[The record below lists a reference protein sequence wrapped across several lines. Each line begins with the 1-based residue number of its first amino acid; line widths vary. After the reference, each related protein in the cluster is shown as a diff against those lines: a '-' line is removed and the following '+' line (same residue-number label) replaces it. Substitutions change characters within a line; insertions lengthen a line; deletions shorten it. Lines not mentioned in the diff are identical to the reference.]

1 MDRSVDRD
9 RHRLTPANRLPW
21 WFVGAV
27 AIPPVVFLALFYLW
41 PFTTLMARG
50 LQPDA
55 IADTLGRRGTWEV
68 VWFTL
73 WQALVSTA
81 LTLLAGLGPAWAL
94 SRFEFPG
101 RRVLLGVL
109 TAVFV
114 LPTVVVGAAM
124 IAVLPDSLDRGIW
137 AILGAHVVFNLA
149 VVVRT
154 VGAVWERL
162 PVDLENAAAT
172 LGAGPWRA
180 FRAVTLPLLRPAVA
194 AACAIVF
201 LFTFTSYGVIRVL
214 GTTGRSTIEVEVWR
228 RATQLGDLGGA
239 SVLAMLQLLALAAM
253 VAVSTRL
260 QRRYSAVLALTARP
274 QRRTPHGRERWWVA
288 VAAGGAAVVVV
299 TPLVAL
305 IERSLRVDDGYS
317 LRAWRSLG
325 NTEIRPGLS
334 LGIDP
339 IGALWRSVT
348 TAAWATLFAVA
359 LGALAIVAIS
369 VLGRRGRLLDTGLML
384 PLGTSAVTIGFG
396 MLITFDTP
404 PVDWRASWWLVP
416 IGQALVA
423 LPFVVRTGIGV
434 VRSVDPDLGAAAATL
449 GAAPIRAW
457 ATSTL
462 PVLRRPLAT
471 AAGLAAAISLG
482 EFGATSFL
490 SRTGSDT
497 LPIAIERL
505 LGRTGRLFQAQAFA
519 LSAILAVATIA
530 IVVVVDLAGGDVG
543 TRGRGAGDRG
553 RARDVQ
559 GRDVDG
565 RGDGGDGRRSV
576 GGVRARRP

>member
-1 MDRSVDRD
+1 M
-9 RHRLTPANRLPW
+9 
-21 WFVGAV
+21 AV
-27 AIPPVVFLALFYLW
+27 PPTVFLGVFYVW
-41 PFTTLMARG
+41 PFATLMSRG
-50 LQPDA
+50 LRPDA
-55 IADTLGRRGTWEV
+55 IANTLSRGRTWDV

-73 WQALVSTA
+73 WQAVASTA
-81 LTLLAGLGPAWAL
+81 LTLVAGLGPAWAV
-94 SRFEFPG
+94 SRFDFAG
-101 RRVLLGVL
+101 RRVLLGIL

-124 IAVLPDSLDRGIW
+124 IAVLPDSLDHGIW

-162 PVDLENAAAT
+162 PSALDDAAAT
-172 LGAGPWRA
+172 LGAGPWRV
-180 FRAVTLPLLRPAVA
+180 FRHVTLPLLRPAIA

-214 GTTGRSTIEVEVWR
+214 GTIGRSTIEVEVWR

-239 SVLAMLQLLALAAM
+239 SVLTMLQLVALAAM

-260 QRRYSAVLALTARP
+260 QRRYAAVLALSARP
-274 QRRTPHGRERWWVA
+274 QRHPPRGSQRWWVA
-288 VAAGGAAVVVV
+288 VAAGGATVVVV
-299 TPLVAL
+299 MPLLAL
-305 IERSLRVDDGYS
+305 GERSLRVDDGYS

-339 IGALWRSVT
+339 IGALWRSAT
-348 TAAWATLFAVA
+348 TAAWATVFAVA

-369 VLGRRGRLLDTGLML
+369 VLGRHGRLLDTGLML

-416 IGQALVA
+416 VGQALVA
-423 LPFVVRTGIGV
+423 LPFVVRAGIGV
-434 VRSVDPDLGAAAATL
+434 VRSIDPDLGAAAATL
-449 GAAPIRAW
+449 GAPPVRAW
-457 ATSTL
+457 ATTTL
-462 PVLRRPLAT
+462 PMLRRPLAT

-519 LSAILAVATIA
+519 LSSILAAATIA
-530 IVVVVDLAGGDVG
+530 IVVLVDLAGGDVRSG
-543 TRGRGAGDRG
+543 SDRG
-553 RARDVQ
+553 D
-559 GRDVDG
+559 D
-565 RGDGGDGRRSV
+565 
-576 GGVRARRP
+576 RARRS